1 MVFTTVKPSH
11 QNGMPLTKL
20 YFHESFKL
28 LSQTWCF
35 SHEIIVKSER
45 SIHVFVR
52 V

>member
-28 LSQTWCF
+28 LSKTWCL